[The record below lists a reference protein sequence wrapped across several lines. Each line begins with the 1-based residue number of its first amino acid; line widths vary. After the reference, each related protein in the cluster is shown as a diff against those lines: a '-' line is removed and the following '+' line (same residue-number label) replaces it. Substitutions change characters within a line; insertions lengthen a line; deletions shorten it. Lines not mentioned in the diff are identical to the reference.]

1 MKNEYS
7 YNTEKKTYE
16 SKVEMNRSRKLDT
29 NNHQIELVSFGD
41 RIPNGTFTIHSRFR
55 RTINF
60 HNNSILI
67 SIVNKDIG
75 GGPLNIIV
83 RGLDLQIIHSLSIY
97 NNILTI
103 NNMQLL
109 INDIIKYSSKLSLK
123 AVSIS
128 KLTDN
133 LKFLQTSLLEL
144 CAEKSLVFL
153 LDEKFESCFTSGFEK
168 EFVKRMKS
176 GIDLILKGNMTSL
189 VKGISKI
196 KGCGFGLTPSGDDF
210 NAGLLSGLYLKQKL
224 FGKDLSAIRNAI
236 YKTAQGDN
244 LISNTFLYLAKE
256 GLFVERFKN
265 FIHSLLYE
273 GQKKVY
279 TNIQK
284 IINVG
289 ETSGAD
295 MLVGFIFSF
304 KKAGNLW

>member
-1 MKNEYS
+1 
-7 YNTEKKTYE
+7 
-16 SKVEMNRSRKLDT
+16 MNPSRKVDT

-41 RIPNGTFTIHSRFR
+41 RIPNGNFQIHSRFR

-67 SIVNKDIG
+67 SIVNEDIG

-83 RGLDLQIIHSLSIY
+83 RGLDLQKIHSLSIY
-97 NNILTI
+97 NNIMSI

-176 GIDLILKGNMTSL
+176 GIDLILKGNITNL
-189 VKGISKI
+189 IEGISKI

-224 FGKDLSAIRNAI
+224 FGKDLSAIRNTI

-256 GLFVERFKN
+256 GLFVERLKN

-273 GQKKVY
+273 GQKKIY

-304 KKAGNLW
+304 KKAGDLW

>member
-1 MKNEYS
+1 
-7 YNTEKKTYE
+7 
-16 SKVEMNRSRKLDT
+16 MNPSRKVDT

-41 RIPNGTFTIHSRFR
+41 RIPNGNFQIHSRFR

-67 SIVNKDIG
+67 SIVNEDIG

-83 RGLDLQIIHSLSIY
+83 RGLDLQKIHSLSIY
-97 NNILTI
+97 NNIMSI

-176 GIDLILKGNMTSL
+176 GIDLILKGNITNL
-189 VKGISKI
+189 IEGISKI

-210 NAGLLSGLYLKQKL
+210 NAGLLSVLYLKQKL
-224 FGKDLSAIRNAI
+224 FGKDLSAIRNTI

-256 GLFVERFKN
+256 GLFVERLKN

-273 GQKKVY
+273 GQKKIY

-304 KKAGNLW
+304 KKMGDLW